1 MKVLLTNDDGIWSKG
16 LAALAGAA
24 CRVADWEVYVVAPD
38 RERSAC
44 GHSITLHEPIYVEEV
59 DFKPAPVRG
68 AWSVS
73 GTPAD
78 CTKIG
83 IELLIKEKPAVL
95 ISGVN
100 RGPNLGTD
108 ILYSGTV
115 SAAMEGC
122 LYGIPSIAV
131 SLADF
136 KGQQFEFAA
145 EVAVR
150 LARLILDLDD
160 SPNLFNV
167 NVPCI
172 ERHEIKGV
180 AVTSMG
186 RTRYRDRFE
195 GRRDHAG
202 RECFWLTGDMV
213 EVENEDHTDVRA
225 VQKGYVSITPLHLD
239 LTASSLISSI
249 SSWPLHSLLS

>member
-1 MKVLLTNDDGIWSKG
+1 MKVLLTNDDGIWSRG
-16 LAALAGAA
+16 LAALAQAA
-24 CRVADWEVYVVAPD
+24 VGLTNWEVYVVAPD

-44 GHSITLHEPIYVEEV
+44 GHSITIHEPIYVEEV
-59 DFKPAPVRG
+59 EFKAAPVAG
-68 AWSVS
+68 AWRVS

-83 IELLIKEKPAVL
+83 IELLVKEKPAVL

-136 KGQQFEFAA
+136 RATEFGLAA
-145 EVAVR
+145 NIGVR
-150 LARLILDLDD
+150 LARLVLELDD
-160 SPNLFNV
+160 GPNLFNV
-167 NVPCI
+167 NVPAVDAS
-172 ERHEIKGV
+172 EIKGV
-180 AVTSMG
+180 LVTSMG

-195 GRRDHAG
+195 GRKDSVGRD
-202 RECFWLTGDMV
+202 CFWLTGDMV
-213 EVENEDHTDVRA
+213 EVENQDHADVKA
-225 VQKGYVSITPLHLD
+225 VKRGYVSITPLHLD
-239 LTASSLISSI
+239 LTASSLMTKIQ
-249 SSWPLHSLLS
+249 SWPLHQLLG

>member
-1 MKVLLTNDDGIWSKG
+1 MKVLLTNDDGIRAKG
-16 LAALAGAA
+16 LRSLVQAVTRQKGLEA
-24 CRVADWEVYVVAPD
+24 YVVAPD

-59 DFKPAPVRG
+59 RFDADEVRG
-68 AWSVS
+68 AWAIS

-83 IELLIKEKPAVL
+83 IEVLMDAKPDIVL
-95 ISGVN
+95 SGVN

-122 LYGIPSIAV
+122 LHGIPSIAV

-136 KGQQFEFAA
+136 RSEEFDLAA
-145 EVAVR
+145 DIAVK
-150 LARLILDLDD
+150 LALLLTQVDP

-167 NVPCI
+167 NVPALPPSQI
-172 ERHEIKGV
+172 MGV
-180 AVTSMG
+180 TVTRMG
-186 RTRYRDRFE
+186 QTRYRDRFE
-195 GRRDHAG
+195 GQIDESGRR
-202 RECFWLTGDMV
+202 CFWLTGDMISTENTDDSDVKAV
-213 EVENEDHTDVRA
+213 ER
-225 VQKGYVSITPLHLD
+225 GFVSITPLHLN
-239 LTASSLISSI
+239 LTDGPLISRI
-249 SSWPLHSLLS
+249 SLWPLDHLLL